1 VPTLLASTSA
11 ETSPGPAAPTWLWV
25 AFGVSVV
32 FFLWLDL
39 FVLHRGAHRIS
50 LKEAIWANVFW
61 LAIGLGFGLVVLWQL
76 SGEQAS
82 EYYAGYLLE
91 RALSI
96 DNVFVFAVIFAYFQV
111 PAKLQNGV
119 LFWGLVMAL
128 FMRAAFI
135 LAGAEL
141 IETYHWIIYFFGALL
156 IYTGFRM
163 ATHDVGE
170 TDPSKNLA
178 LRGLRKVMP
187 VSHRFHGESYF
198 IQPSEV
204 GDDEEFDAGRKPGD
218 RGLLGTRVATP
229 LAAAILVV
237 AATDLV
243 FAIDSIPAIFAI
255 TTDKFIVYTS
265 NAFALLG
272 MRALYFLL
280 ADAMDRFIY
289 LQVGLAVVLVFVG
302 VKFIISEWVH
312 IPIGASLGFIVV
324 AAGTSIVWSLLA
336 TRGQEPLM
344 PGEPVANLER
354 QPGRE
359 PLAKPPESDS

>member
-1 VPTLLASTSA
+1 MNVLLASGGAASSSA
-11 ETSPGPAAPTWLWV
+11 SYHAPTWLWV
-25 AFGVSVV
+25 AFAASVV
-32 FFLWLDL
+32 FFLALDL

-50 LKEAIWANVFW
+50 LSEALWANALWV
-61 LAIGLGFGLVVLWQL
+61 AIGLGFGLVVLWQL
-76 SGEQAS
+76 GGQPAG

-96 DNVFVFAVIFAYFQV
+96 DNVFVFAVIFAYFKV

-128 FMRAAFI
+128 FMRAGFI
-135 LAGAEL
+135 LLGAAM
-141 IETYHWIIYFFGALL
+141 IERYDWVIYFFGILL
-156 IYTGFRM
+156 IFTGIRM

-178 LRGLRKVMP
+178 LRALRRVMP
-187 VSHRFHGESYF
+187 VSHAYHDEKYF
-198 IQPSEV
+198 VRPSEV
-204 GDDEEFDAGRKPGD
+204 HPDERFDKGRKPGQK
-218 RGLLGTRVATP
+218 GLLGVLVATP
-229 LAAAILVV
+229 LAASILVV

-255 TTDKFIVYTS
+255 TSDKFIVYTS

-289 LQVGLAVVLVFVG
+289 LQMGLAVVLVFVG
-302 VKFIISEWVH
+302 VKFMLSDVWH
-312 IPIGASLGFIVV
+312 IPIAYSLGFIVL
-324 AAGTSIVWSLLA
+324 AAGGSILWSLLA
-336 TRGQEPLM
+336 TRGRAPLL
-344 PGEPVANLER
+344 PGEPEANLEL
-354 QPGRE
+354 P
-359 PLAKPPESDS
+359 PSTPTLPKPPKQ